1 MEIIRT
7 QNPSY
12 KKAIT
17 ALYIEAFSSGQ
28 SEQFIDLEELSD
40 YIDSVLKNGYA
51 LISTENESIIGV
63 GLICPLA
70 MDKYLPET
78 ISDHFQSSQCL
89 YIAEMMVKASFRGK
103 GIGKR
108 LMEAFDQTADKT
120 NFSDAFIRVW
130 IDNIPAVN
138 LYKKMGFDVVAN
150 IEHAKI
156 KADESGTFVMKK
168 IYLHKKLN

>member
-7 QNPSY
+7 NNPSY

-51 LISTENESIIGV
+51 LISTENESITGV

-70 MDKYLPET
+70 MDNYLPKT
-78 ISDHFQSSQCL
+78 ISDHFQPSQCL
-89 YIAEMMVKASFRGK
+89 YIAEMMVTASFRGK
-103 GIGKR
+103 GIGQR
-108 LMEAFDQTADKT
+108 LMEVFDQTADKT

-156 KADESGTFVMKK
+156 KADGSGTFVMKK